1 MGTYLDVGISDINI
15 DIWDIV
21 GIIPTPSRLI
31 PDVLYDLVSLF
42 QLEQNYEECTYSGN
56 EKM

>member
-1 MGTYLDVGISDINI
+1 VGTYLDVGISDINI

-42 QLEQNYEECTYSGN
+42 QLEQNYEESTYSGN